1 MIEIAKIVKPQGI
14 KGEVKALPS
23 TNVLSVFNVLTE
35 ALVGNKTMQIQHI
48 SIRQGFLY
56 IKFDGV
62 NSRNDAELLRNQVI
76 KIDKKL
82 LEEAKDED
90 DFLVDDLIG
99 MVIFDEKGS
108 LVGQIIEIVN
118 YGASDIVIVEKEGRN
133 YEIPF
138 VEGVFSSKEG
148 NLVANSKRLEE
159 VMIW

>member
-138 VEGVFSSKEG
+138 VEGVFSAKEG

-159 VMIW
+159 VMI

>member
-159 VMIW
+159 VMI